1 MMTNIIDRYKTLLN
15 SVPKLIE
22 ISGYKNEYVAQKL
35 DMTPTYFSLKKS
47 KGNWTI
53 DEVEK
58 ILKTISNEDVEDYI
72 DDMIFEKS
80 FSGKQIDSKQF
91 EKRMGWK

>member
-1 MMTNIIDRYKTLLN
+1 MTNIIDHYKILLHA
-15 SVPKLIE
+15 VPKLIE
-22 ISGYKNEYVAQKL
+22 ISGYKNDYVAQKL
-35 DMTPTYFSLKKS
+35 DMTATHFSAKKS

-58 ILKTISNEDVEDYI
+58 ILKTISNEDVEDFL
-72 DDMIFEKS
+72 DDMVFEKC
-80 FSGKQIDSKQF
+80 FPGKRIDSKLF